1 MNRIFSQY
9 PVGSNIYVLVPVPVR
24 DVLLCNSTSK
34 IKLDGPEVIVRPDVE
49 GIGLLD
55 TVGVHKVV
63 RLGEQAVDAILPD
76 RKRSTAWPNRIRR
89 KYFPSRQEK
98 NTT

>member
-1 MNRIFSQY
+1 MRIAD
-9 PVGSNIYVLVPVPVR
+9 P
-24 DVLLCNSTSK
+24 D
-34 IKLDGPEVIVRPDVE
+34 VIVRPDVE

-55 TVGVHKVV
+55 TVEVHKVV

-76 RKRSTAWPNRIRR
+76 LKRSTAWPNRIRR

-98 NTT
+98 